1 MRAVIADQWSVL
13 RNGVAAVLGQCG
25 ITTVAQ
31 HATGIDVVA
40 SAAQHGAALVVVGTV
55 PDVSPLGVVE
65 RAQRADPPLRSL
77 VLLESV
83 TRDAAVALL
92 DAGADA
98 VVPRD
103 TGEVELRE
111 AATRLLRGERHIAP
125 AVVATAFGS
134 TGAARRADD
143 HGLTQ
148 RERAVLR
155 QLVEGR
161 SNREIAAALF
171 IGEATVKTHLRNIY
185 EKLGVANR
193 VQAVG
198 LALERELLR
207 P

>member
-13 RNGVAAVLGQCG
+13 RNGVSAVLAQCG

-31 HATGIDVVA
+31 LATGIDVVA
-40 SAAQHGAALVVVGTV
+40 SAAEHGAALVVVGTV
-55 PDVSPLGVVE
+55 PDVSTLGVVE
-65 RAQRADPPLRSL
+65 RARRTEPPLRSL

-103 TGEVELRE
+103 TSEVDLRD
-111 AATRLLRGERHIAP
+111 AAMRLLRGERHIAP
-125 AVVATAFGS
+125 AVVASAFGAPV
-134 TGAARRADD
+134 GGRNADD
-143 HGLTQ
+143 HGLTE

-185 EKLGVANR
+185 DKLGVANR

-198 LALERELLR
+198 LVLERELLR